1 MWMACRLRE
10 IASQTATSVSTFSII
25 FIYFVILDKE
35 DDPKRRNGM
44 ISVGP
49 TITLVV

>member
-1 MWMACRLRE
+1 MARWLRE

-35 DDPKRRNGM
+35 DDSKRRNGM